1 MNEQSASGRP
11 KSEPLPCS
19 AIVYRALLKKR
30 WLNQDIGRVEAGAY
44 LLREKEKNR
53 GLSVNIAAICSPQ
66 KCAGKFDKCFGVAS
80 LHVGRI
86 RELGLD
92 VVADKYDHAYIKGLP
107 YKDDNLAEAERLAG
121 LLAKQSRIVWL
132 DTTLY

>member
-92 VVADKYDHAYIKGLP
+92 VVADKYSRFQVNEVQILKTKP
-107 YKDDNLAEAERLAG
+107 YTKRL
-121 LLAKQSRIVWL
+121 S
-132 DTTLY
+132 TLFPVPYSLFPAV